1 MKALCFDRPCFM
13 RLRRLWPRKKWQPRK
28 ESGTHAISG
37 KWQFWQ
43 VKAENIT
50 WFHDGIPPSIFSKQ
64 FFFFFP
70 FYSSGLWS
78 PIDTA
83 CSPNFHSANS
93 FSAFG
98 SSNSFNLTGG
108 SNPCGTRVL
117 KTKECWRTF
126 ILDKHAFLHT
136 HCFCVC
142 FVVFS
147 APKSPEPQQ
156 SWSDIT
162 SVSSSIWDV
171 PSSDSLHS
179 WPSSSSS
186 PTAPTAVRAW
196 ICLSCQYFL
205 VCEHAAFIELLFFFF
220 SPSHSWET
228 PAIPGLQPAH
238 SGAPSGQRVQ
248 IQP

>member
-1 MKALCFDRPCFM
+1 M
-13 RLRRLWPRKKWQPRK
+13 
-28 ESGTHAISG
+28 ESLLQS
-37 KWQFWQ
+37 
-43 VKAENIT
+43 
-50 WFHDGIPPSIFSKQ
+50 
-64 FFFFFP
+64 FFFFP

-220 SPSHSWET
+220 FPPVTPGKHQQSLVYNQPIWELHLVNECRFSLKSFPSNHQLDSSDWFGQRCSHVTSRSCRDE
-228 PAIPGLQPAH
+228 PHLQPVEYVAAH
-238 SGAPSGQRVQ
+238 SGQA
-248 IQP
+248 